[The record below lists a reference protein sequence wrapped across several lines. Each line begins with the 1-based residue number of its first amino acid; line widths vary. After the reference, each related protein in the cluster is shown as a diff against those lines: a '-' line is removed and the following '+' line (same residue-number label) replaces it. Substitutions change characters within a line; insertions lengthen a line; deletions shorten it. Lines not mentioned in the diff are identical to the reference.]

1 MELEIKILD
10 SKVVK
15 QAVRDVASK
24 HPELSDKA
32 LHYFSSQD
40 FKDLCLRNKIDAEV
54 IARSI
59 KELMG
64 FPLLSRKKLANDIAQ
79 VLDREFF

>member
-15 QAVRDVASK
+15 QAGRDVASK

-32 LHYFSSQD
+32 LQYFSSQD
-40 FKDLCLRNKIDAEV
+40 FKDLCLRNKIDAME
-54 IARSI
+54 
-59 KELMG
+59 
-64 FPLLSRKKLANDIAQ
+64 
-79 VLDREFF
+79 